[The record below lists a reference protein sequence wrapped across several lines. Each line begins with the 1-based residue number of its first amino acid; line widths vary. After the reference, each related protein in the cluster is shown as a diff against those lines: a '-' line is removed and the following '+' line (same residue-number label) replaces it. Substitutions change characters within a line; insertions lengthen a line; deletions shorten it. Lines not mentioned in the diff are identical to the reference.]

1 MNMKRI
7 GKWVIVLFLLAT
19 LPGLTVALAQ
29 GQEPPAKQP
38 LPPVT
43 ELSESLSPVYAN
55 LSESEPNNTFATA
68 DVMAYGDA
76 MAATI
81 SAPGDVDYFKFQ
93 ILDVGGPTRPYSADE
108 TLINLDAQSIGSP
121 LDTVVTLYNNAGNMI
136 GSNDDTDTSDSL
148 YYYKLLPGWYY
159 LKVEDYGNN
168 NGGANYIYNL
178 MVAKIL
184 LISAAAAN
192 LGTATIDG
200 IPFQSGD
207 ILAQTAAGNPLQNR
221 WVMFFDVSDLGINK
235 NLDKLATMGNSA
247 DILIGFQVNVTLPG
261 TSIVAKP
268 QDIIRFQPG
277 KYGGTT
283 QGTMYRYMIGANNGL
298 TTSAEKL
305 DAIGDW
311 MGGAPGGAVCNGY
324 PVSTIGAATV
334 NKVGGGTFKAADED
348 VFCKTPAVGLW
359 NQYFDNSVV
368 TGLAVEDVIA
378 FDYNEYLE
386 AGYFVIQGTGKIA
399 GHPVN
404 QKQIFSLWPP
414 QPSWRNLSWDGPTSG
429 WNWNIDAIDVSFR

>member
-283 QGTMYRYMIGANNGL
+283 QGTMYRYLIGANNGL
-298 TTSAEKL
+298 TTTGEKL

-311 MGGAPGGAVCNGY
+311 MAGEPGGAVCGGY
-324 PVSTIGAATV
+324 PVSTTGAATV

-348 VFCKTPAVGLW
+348 VFCRTSPGLW
-359 NQYFDNSVV
+359 NSYFDNSVV

-414 QPSWRNLSWDGPTSG
+414 QPSWRNLSWDGPTNG
-429 WNWNIDAIDVSFR
+429 WIWNIDAIDVSFR